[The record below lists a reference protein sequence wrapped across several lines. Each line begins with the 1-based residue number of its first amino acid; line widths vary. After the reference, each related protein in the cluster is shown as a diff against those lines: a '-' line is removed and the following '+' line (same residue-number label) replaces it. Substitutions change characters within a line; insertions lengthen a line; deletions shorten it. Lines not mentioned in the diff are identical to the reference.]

1 MLVGSIACS
10 VGSSTLLC
18 LLRLKL
24 ACLQLTTNLIKKAEQ
39 GVNGLI
45 AKLGAPAV
53 LSQHSPHASVQQL
66 LHATRSLGELN
77 AGSALGS
84 FDVSFQCCLNAGHW
98 PSFLLFCFVNMSLH
112 FSLSCKPA
120 CKSIIFALLFVYT
133 TSLCTHKD
141 TLQCRLHFAG
151 AIPNIVT
158 SLAL

>member
-1 MLVGSIACS
+1 MLVGSIARS

-84 FDVSFQCCLNAGHW
+84 FHVSFQCCLNAGHW
-98 PSFLLFCFVNMSLH
+98 SLFMLFCECECEL
-112 FSLSCKPA
+112 
-120 CKSIIFALLFVYT
+120 ALLTVKQACMPKLHNHYNYCW
-133 TSLCTHKD
+133 SIQSVCAYENR
-141 TLQCRLHFAG
+141 LQCIQEETAVQATLCR
-151 AIPNIVT
+151 
-158 SLAL
+158 SRS